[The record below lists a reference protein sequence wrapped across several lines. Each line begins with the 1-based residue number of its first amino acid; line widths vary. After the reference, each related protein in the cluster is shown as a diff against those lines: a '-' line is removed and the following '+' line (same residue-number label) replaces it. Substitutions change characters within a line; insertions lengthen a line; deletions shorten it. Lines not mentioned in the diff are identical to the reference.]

1 MIILHLHQESQKK
14 ERKLACSTS
23 YYSQVK
29 CKNWERTGIYHVG
42 DLLRLEAA
50 IIERSM
56 KCSLQTSKNLN
67 CLGKLMHLN
76 WPSKE
81 KLNNLTTCMR
91 WGKLPCFCFLITS
104 YRFLCSATHRNLALW
119 MPLIDWQMA
128 LLSKST
134 RRISV
139 LFSSLYV
146 DINWYLSASERLR
159 LYVSWCVLSFH
170 SWDRDTSL
178 SMSSLQS
185 VLWKVIDLSPLSNY
199 HHIIMGLWTDIN
211 SCNGDNNTNLPEETL
226 TWITL

>member
-1 MIILHLHQESQKK
+1 M
-14 ERKLACSTS
+14 R
-23 YYSQVK
+23 
-29 CKNWERTGIYHVG
+29 
-42 DLLRLEAA
+42 
-50 IIERSM
+50 
-56 KCSLQTSKNLN
+56 CSLQTSKNLN
-67 CLGKLMHLN
+67 CWGNVMHLN

-81 KLNNLTTCMR
+81 KLNNLKTCMR

-104 YRFLCSATHRNLALW
+104 YTFPCSATHRNLALW
-119 MPLIDWQMA
+119 MPLIDWQLA
-128 LLSKST
+128 FLSKST

-146 DINWYLSASERLR
+146 AINWYLSASERLR

-185 VLWKVIDLSPLSNY
+185 LLWKVIDLSPLSNS

-211 SCNGDNNTNLPEETL
+211 SSNGDNNTNLPEETL